1 MVVAY
6 AGVLFA
12 TQNIFYV
19 KILHADAFDPTRP
32 PILQEKSVLVPT
44 AKPLKFH
51 ETDYRVTSI
60 LSSGQRKVAVINNQV
75 VTVGDKVTAGE
86 SGKATVIEIT
96 TSEVTLSKAQR
107 EFVVRLPSSQYTKSA
122 VSGLTEGLKDQP

>member
-1 MVVAY
+1 
-6 AGVLFA
+6 
-12 TQNIFYV
+12 
-19 KILHADAFDPTRP
+19 
-32 PILQEKSVLVPT
+32 
-44 AKPLKFH
+44 
-51 ETDYRVTSI
+51 
-60 LSSGQRKVAVINNQV
+60 VAVINNQV